1 MRASSRLVVA
11 LVLAALATTFFAVPV
26 VAGPDLVPGLPVY
39 LALGDSWAWG
49 QGADDPATE
58 GYVPQLADALRE
70 DLDCLPARSADAADG
85 CKHLQLLNLARP
97 ATAELPG
104 VDAQAVITEQLPVA
118 VPLIEMRNQDKSR
131 RNDVEVVTLHVGGND
146 VFQPIADACLA
157 GFSEACVVTIVTEM
171 AFFEGELEVVVG
183 QLRAAAGDDTPI
195 VLGTYDNPV
204 PYCFLGQIPGASDLG
219 AVVVEG
225 TPDGALDGI
234 NDVVRRVAADYD
246 AEVAEVF
253 GTFTAEDFVGGLD
266 CRHPTAS
273 GHDIVTEAFLGALGF

>member
-1 MRASSRLVVA
+1 M
-11 LVLAALATTFFAVPV
+11 
-26 VAGPDLVPGLPVY
+26 Y

-70 DLDCLPARSADAADG
+70 DLDCLPARSPDAADG

-97 ATAELPG
+97 ATDELPG

-118 VPLIEMRNQDKSR
+118 VPLLEMRNQDKSR

-171 AFFEGELEVVVG
+171 AIFEGELGVVVSR
-183 QLRAAAGDDTPI
+183 LRAAAGDDTPI

-204 PYCFLGQIPGASDLG
+204 PYCFLGQIPGANELG
-219 AVVVEG
+219 AVVADG

-234 NDVVRRVAADYD
+234 NDVVRRVAAGYG

-253 GTFTAEDFVGGLD
+253 GTFTAVDFVGGLD

-273 GHDIVTEAFLGALGF
+273 GHDIVTEAFLDALGF